1 MLIKDLVHIDE
12 HGAFRSDVQLSDY
25 DNPTL
30 NRELLRNYIFTV
42 SAPSTSLAGRDV
54 SAGEVL
60 RMLKDAFMLERVEN
74 RLVLTANFGHG
85 KSHLALTLANFFSRP
100 AESEEVRIIFERLG
114 LALNNPAALSGY
126 REFKQSKGEFL
137 VVRLRGDGFDDL
149 QEGFL
154 RAMEQ
159 ALSEHDCTRGV
170 ELPFWHSRAEA
181 WLGGL
186 SGDARQKAEAF
197 LAAHNTDLVSLQQD
211 VRKNGA
217 YELIRET
224 FKHLTG
230 AYPDFGRE
238 VSLKDLVLWAVDE
251 VCVPKGMGGLL
262 VLFDEFSLFLQKYAA
277 SRTAGKLQEL
287 LNGISDRQGKSVFLG
302 FTQIDPDSVLETYAQ
317 GARRDDVRKELDR
330 LPRDKRMRL
339 FSLMEGVLDS
349 YLKQDENAWQIW
361 LRNQPIR
368 AAMSRNREMLTD
380 YFFQRYDETLRWSE
394 DKKMETVVK
403 GCFPLHPLTTAI
415 LSNHT
420 FEAGAGENPRTALH
434 FVRDLWEKGLPQ
446 QPAEREHNKPN
457 FVFAIELVDFFGKQ
471 ISEKWYE
478 AYQAALQNARMP
490 LNEEHRAAL
499 KALLLQQAVSALD
512 RKKASGSSQLE
523 LLSALSGLTEERLND
538 LLDEMN
544 KKGRV
549 IEFDPHHNVFFLL
562 PAGVRSLETD
572 KIIEEAVQK
581 TPIDDRALLDEIA
594 KEIPQLEVPQQFG
607 HADDW
612 APRQVVL
619 TEKFF
624 TAETLKSLL
633 SPYRAGLSGIEEG
646 ARGLVIW
653 LLAQTEEEKRHLRQ
667 NAQRVLDEAI
677 GEARHPLPVVI
688 LLPKQ
693 PAPGL
698 LQAAQRKKAVENL
711 GGAERE
717 KIGTIGYENESRRAQ
732 SDFERNFNIFVD
744 PKHYADLPRQAY
756 EFALPQVYRT
766 PVEIQKNLPLKYVLQ
781 KIYSSAYA
789 HRVDFYTQYTI
800 SGKGP
805 NKLREAVHKVALG
818 LLSDAIAGTLAGLG
832 KQDIQF
838 KIIKDYL
845 DKRWGLLS
853 AQTFAIEPPTS
864 PALREAWNRLEAA
877 FPPGCKE
884 TRARDVLLELL
895 NPPYGHDYNTLT
907 LLLAA
912 WIGYRRRE
920 IRISLGGQLV
930 SPEDFKNY
938 FDGTRSPKDFLDRL
952 IVTNPLAIS
961 RINVDEMFAE
971 VDSILE
977 QIRQSQPFSL
987 TEARQALAKLEQA
1000 QENPRLSSERHE
1012 AIEACAP
1019 RLKEAIA
1026 AVQEYDSQVTKWLS
1040 EFAKADVE
1048 GLISLRLDL
1057 DKLIPPT
1064 LVVPSQAAP
1073 EQLQKQWEDR
1083 LEHKVQIL
1091 CERCSQLSDLSDY
1104 KSHRAQLEK
1113 AQGSLKKYP
1122 ELRARV
1128 QTALDALRRR
1138 YDELK
1143 QLESE
1148 KSTIAEIESMAE
1160 SAGLADLYRYRDRLA
1175 EFKSLSPQT
1184 EKSRQQKRDKIES
1197 RIQEFEQLPQMLSQI
1212 LESARTLDVV
1222 RQQRERLLRNLD
1234 QVQGTPLY
1242 ESLTAI
1248 KERLEWLERFFEQ
1261 LGELERMPAR
1271 SPEDLKAQ
1279 DMQIKNL
1286 EVEFSSWLGSGQVDL
1301 LKSKKQRLA
1310 EMRRQ
1315 KEQEAQQWLIDLV
1328 NRYEAGSELH
1338 TLLHTAQN
1346 PPAFLSA
1353 GDAAKLEQVKK
1364 NIHEALDKDRIR
1376 KIELL
1381 FVELDPP
1388 ARRECLRRLQA
1399 MVEEP

>member
-12 HGAFRSDVQLSDY
+12 HGAFRSDVQLSDC
-25 DNPTL
+25 DNPAL

-60 RMLKDAFMLERVEN
+60 KTLKDAFTLGRVEN

-114 LALNNPAALSGY
+114 QALNNPAALSGY
-126 REFKQSKGEFL
+126 RDFKQSKGEFL
-137 VVRLRGDGFDDL
+137 VIRLRGDGFDDL

-170 ELPFWHSRAEA
+170 ELPFWYPRAEA

-197 LAAHNTDLVSLQQD
+197 LAAHNTDLVSLRQD

-251 VCVPKGMGGLL
+251 VCVPNRMGGLL
-262 VLFDEFSLFLQKYAA
+262 VLFDEFSLFLQKYAL
-277 SRTAGKLQEL
+277 SRAAGKLQDL

-349 YLKQDENAWQIW
+349 YLKQNENVWQAWLQ
-361 LRNQPIR
+361 NQPIR
-368 AAMSRNREMLTD
+368 AAMSRNRETLTD
-380 YFFQRYDETLRWSE
+380 YFFQRYDETLRWSHDE
-394 DKKMETVVK
+394 KMKTVVK

-446 QPAEREHNKPN
+446 QPAEREDGRPN
-457 FVFAIELVDFFGKQ
+457 FVFAIQLVDFFGKQ

-478 AYQAALQNARMP
+478 AYQAALQNARIP

-523 LLSALSGLTEERLND
+523 LLSALSGLTEERLKT
-538 LLDEMN
+538 LLRELSEN
-544 KKGRV
+544 RV
-549 IEFDPHHNVFFLL
+549 IEFDPHRKVSSLL

-581 TPIDDRALLDEIA
+581 TPIDRALLDEIA
-594 KEIPQLEVPQQFG
+594 EKIPRLGVSQQFG

-619 TEKFF
+619 IEEFF
-624 TAETLKSLL
+624 TPETLKSLL
-633 SPYRAGLSGIEEG
+633 LPYRAGLSGIEEG

-653 LLAQTEEEKRHLRQ
+653 LLAQTEEEKMRLRQ
-667 NAQRVLDEAI
+667 NAQTVLDEAL
-677 GEARHPLPVVI
+677 GANPSLPVVI
-688 LLPKQ
+688 LLPNQ
-693 PAPGL
+693 PNPGL
-698 LQAAQRKKAVENL
+698 LKAVQRKKAVENL
-711 GGAERE
+711 GRGERE
-717 KIGTIGYENESRRAQ
+717 KIGTIGYENESRRAK
-732 SDFERNFNIFVD
+732 SDFERNFKIFID
-744 PKHYADLPRQAY
+744 PEHYADLLRQPHEYVLPQAY
-756 EFALPQVYRT
+756 RTSAEIHKNISLKNALSQIYRR
-766 PVEIQKNLPLKYVLQ
+766 
-781 KIYSSAYA
+781 AYA

-800 SGKGP
+800 GGKGP
-805 NKLREAVHKVALG
+805 NKLREAVQKVALG
-818 LLSDAIAGTLAGLG
+818 LLSDAIAGTLASLG
-832 KQDIQF
+832 KQDIQAY
-838 KIIKDYL
+838 ITKDYL
-845 DKRWGLLS
+845 PRQWGLLS
-853 AQTFAIEPPTS
+853 AQTYAIEPPTS
-864 PALREAWNRLEAA
+864 LALREAWNRLEAA

-884 TRARDVLLELL
+884 TRAHHVLLELL

-930 SPEDFKNY
+930 SPEGFKNY
-938 FDGTRSPKDFLDRL
+938 FDGTKSPKDFLDRL

-961 RINVDEMFAE
+961 RINAGEMFAE
-971 VDSILE
+971 ADSILE
-977 QIRQSQPFSL
+977 RIRQNQPFSL
-987 TEARQALAKLEQA
+987 TEAQQALAKLQQA
-1000 QENPRLSSERHE
+1000 QENPRLSPERHE
-1012 AIEACAP
+1012 AIEACAL

-1026 AVQEYDSQVTKWLS
+1026 AAQEYDSQVTKWLS

-1048 GLISLRLDL
+1048 GLISLRPDQ
-1057 DKLIPPT
+1057 DKLTPPT

-1073 EQLQKQWEDR
+1073 EQLQKEWEDR
-1083 LEHKVQIL
+1083 LARELKIF
-1091 CERCSQLSDLSDY
+1091 CERYSQLSDLGDY
-1104 KSHRAQLEK
+1104 KSHRTRLEK
-1113 AQGSLKKYP
+1113 VHGSLKNYP

-1197 RIQEFEQLPQMLSQI
+1197 RIQQFEQLPQALSQI
-1212 LESARTLDVV
+1212 LESARTLDAV
-1222 RQQRERLLRNLD
+1222 RKQREYLLRNLD

-1261 LGELERMPAR
+1261 LGEIERMPAR

-1279 DMQIKNL
+1279 EMQIKNL
-1286 EVEFSSWLGSGQVDL
+1286 EVEFSSWLGSGQADL

-1353 GDAAKLEQVKK
+1353 SDAAKLEQVKK
-1364 NIHEALDKDRIR
+1364 DIHEALDKDRIL
-1376 KIELL
+1376 KIESL
-1381 FVELDPP
+1381 FAELDPP